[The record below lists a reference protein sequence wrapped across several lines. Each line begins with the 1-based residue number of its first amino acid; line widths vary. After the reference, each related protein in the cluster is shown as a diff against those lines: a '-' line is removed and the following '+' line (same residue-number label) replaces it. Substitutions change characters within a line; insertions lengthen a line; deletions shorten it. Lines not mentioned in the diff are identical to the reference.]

1 LIASGESLYLK
12 PENPAYSPI
21 PLSQAWSI
29 QGKVV
34 ALIRDQV
41 H

>member
-1 LIASGESLYLK
+1 MLSGDSMYLK
-12 PENPAYSPI
+12 PENPVYAPI

-34 ALIRDQV
+34 ALIREQV
-41 H
+41 A